1 MIFGATRS
9 ALRTGTVQPSSSLFN
24 AFFAFF
30 FLFLLMFF
38 FFIFISIVPVDARPL
53 ARIHTN
59 TTHFQKHTH
68 TNTRK
73 LVRGESNQN
82 VNKMRTAV
90 NESKQH
96 KKNAW
101 PGTVK
106 KRNHA
111 IQTQTQQQ
119 GVGRGRGT
127 TARGRTVGHRGNS
140 NRRGVPPGL
149 RVGTAGAPAPVGA
162 AVVVVPGVGRTRLSG
177 RGTHQRAKPP
187 PNIPGEDR
195 PAFTLFSLFIPIF
208 Y

>member
-1 MIFGATRS
+1 MRVRS
-9 ALRTGTVQPSSSLFN
+9 HAYTQTQL
-24 AFFAFF
+24 
-30 FLFLLMFF
+30 
-38 FFIFISIVPVDARPL
+38 ISK
-53 ARIHTN
+53 N
-59 TTHFQKHTH
+59 THPHKHTK
-68 TNTRK
+68 TCAWRIEPKCKQNAYRC
-73 LVRGESNQN
+73 NQIE
-82 VNKMRTAV
+82 TT
-90 NESKQH
+90 
-96 KKNAW
+96 KKNAC
-101 PGTVK
+101 T
-106 KRNHA
+106 RNCQKT
-111 IQTQTQQQ
+111 QTCKHTQQQ

-195 PAFTLFSLFIPIF
+195 PAFTLFSLFTPIF